1 MKACYSL
8 LYNYILFVQG
18 KSAAGSA
25 VLGGSRMESMLQSL
39 YLENR
44 AGYYFTH
51 FCEKSGNKVWAF
63 SYPVII

>member
-18 KSAAGSA
+18 KSAAGSV
-25 VLGGSRMESMLQSL
+25 VLRGSNMESMLQSL

-51 FCEKSGNKVWAF
+51 FCEMSGNKV
-63 SYPVII
+63 